1 MTVRIPSKRPNCEVI
16 LEAQQSW
23 ALHENEF
30 DIENE
35 LNSVFEFGLK
45 GKYFLIHS
53 ILESKFIT
61 IKAKNISIKESSVL
75 ETLINYE
82 HKPDINQ
89 KFLGKLKKLK

>member
-1 MTVRIPSKRPNCEVI
+1 MTIRIPSKRPNCEVI

-35 LNSVFEFGLK
+35 LNSVFESGFK
-45 GKYFLIHS
+45 GKYFFIHS
-53 ILESKFIT
+53 ILESKFVT
-61 IKAKNISIKESSVL
+61 IKAKNISIKESSAL
-75 ETLINYE
+75 EKLINYE

-89 KFLGKLKKLK
+89 TLLGKFKKFK